1 MSDLRE
7 LRDSIVAGV
16 RRFGAFRK
24 RWVLLEGAARFVV
37 GFVGALLAWFLLDW
51 AVKLPMWPLVLLF
64 AAILVAGVVL
74 LIRHVLLPSLRRI
87 ETEREALLLEKL
99 HGRLDNQIIGA
110 LQLGAEV
117 ADAET
122 KAGTLGYSTN
132 LVREL
137 VQRTART
144 VGELEPAKLLDL
156 RLAKKLL
163 GGAGALVLVVL
174 LLCVAAPGVVQQRI
188 ERLRDAYAGVL
199 DTLFPVE
206 LRVEPGDV
214 AVLRG
219 SPVKL
224 SVQVIGARRRQV
236 ELVRVDDKTKA
247 VATETLALTAQA
259 ARFEVAA
266 AEKSF
271 SYQFRYGNRVSKP
284 HRVRVG
290 DRPELSAMHYE
301 LAYPAYTGVP
311 ARTIVGFVPR
321 LQALSATAVQVSLA
335 VDKAELHPTLSHV
348 RWQDGSRQ
356 PLNVSGRFATF
367 SFSIDRPERATIF
380 LASTL
385 GAGFEMKEPVSFEVL
400 VDRDQAPKVEIL
412 LRNRNLTM
420 FADAAGGFG
429 LNYVAEDDF
438 GVAEVALEYRIDTV
452 DALLGR
458 SPRNGTVARLIEP
471 ARDRVKGN
479 FADIFKSLSP
489 PLEPGDRI
497 TLTVTAKDNNTESGP
512 SLGRSA
518 PVQIVIVRPDLA
530 GFQEQQFGF
539 GAESALGGLK
549 KVKRATNLL
558 VDPEKSIRKE
568 AALKVDRQ
576 ELKARAG
583 QESFPSGAEESIGD
597 YFRLLSGEK

>member
-1 MSDLRE
+1 MNDVRE
-7 LRDSIVAGV
+7 MRESIVAGV

-24 RWVLLEGAARFVV
+24 RWTLFEGGARFVV
-37 GFVGALLAWFLLDW
+37 GFLGALLVWFLLDW
-51 AVKLPMWPLVLLF
+51 AIKLPMWPLVLLF

-74 LIRHVLLPSLRRI
+74 LIRFVVVPLFRRI

-99 HGRLDNQIIGA
+99 HGRLDNQIIGS
-110 LQLGAEV
+110 LQLGEELAKAEST
-117 ADAET
+117 A
-122 KAGTLGYSTN
+122 TLGYSTN

-144 VGELEPAKLLDL
+144 VGDLKPAELLDL
-156 RLAKKLL
+156 RLAKRLL
-163 GGAGALVLVVL
+163 GGAGGLVAVVL
-174 LLCVAAPGVVQQRI
+174 LLLVAAPGVVQQRVD
-188 ERLRDAYAGVL
+188 RLRDAYAGVL

-206 LRVEPGDV
+206 LKVAPGDV

-224 SVQVIGARRRQV
+224 SVQVVGARRRQV
-236 ELVRVDDKTKA
+236 ELVRVDDKSKA
-247 VATETLALTAQA
+247 VTTETLVLAGQA
-259 ARFEVAA
+259 AQFDVAA

-271 SYQFRYGNRVSKP
+271 SYQFRYGNRFSKP
-284 HRVRVG
+284 HAVRVG

-301 LAYPAYTGVP
+301 LAYPVYTGVP

-385 GAGFEMKEPVSFEVL
+385 GPGFEMKEPVSFEVL

-412 LRNRNLTM
+412 LRNRSLTM
-420 FADAAGGFG
+420 FADAAAGFG

-438 GVAEVALEYRIDTV
+438 GVAEVGLEYRIDTV

-458 SPRNGTVARLIEP
+458 SPRNGTMSRLIEP
-471 ARDRVKGN
+471 ARDRVKGS
-479 FADIFKSLSP
+479 FTEIFKSLSP

-568 AALKVDRQ
+568 AAIKVERQ

-583 QESFPSGAEESIGD
+583 QEGFPSGAEESIGD